1 MDRVC
6 EAEQT
11 CGNLLR
17 RGALPMSVELLIELF

>member
-6 EAEQT
+6 EANQT

-17 RGALPMSVELLIELF
+17 REAPPMSVELLLELL